1 MGAEFIRNR
10 RKTFHREVAEPWNG
24 GWESWWNVTS
34 SAKSV
39 LVIPPELMLFV
50 GTLPML
56 SWAAA
61 SIFLLTCPALAKQAM
76 QTVSNLGAA
85 LLLHSVPTN
94 CSQAPRFHQ
103 ICILYK

>member
-1 MGAEFIRNR
+1 MGAEFIGNR

-24 GWESWWNVTS
+24 DSESWWNVTS

-56 SWAAA
+56 S
-61 SIFLLTCPALAKQAM
+61 
-76 QTVSNLGAA
+76 
-85 LLLHSVPTN
+85 
-94 CSQAPRFHQ
+94 
-103 ICILYK
+103 